1 MAAGGPGSGRLAGK
15 VCIVTGAAQG
25 IGEHYARRLAAE
37 GACVTIVD
45 LTRMEQADQVASG
58 ITSAGGRALAVKADV
73 RSAENMTEMVARTVD
88 QFGRVDCLVNNAALY
103 QDRANATWQDY
114 LDVNVMGI
122 VNAANAVVPLFWE
135 QRSGSIINISS
146 IAAQLGPTELMG
158 AAPDPEGPA
167 PVLEAGGYG
176 MSKWMVIYLTRLMA
190 KQLGP
195 RGIRVNAVAP
205 GTTMSPATISSP
217 LATEAQLAKMRQ
229 AAALKDVVE
238 PEEMT
243 GVVLFLAS
251 DDSRKMTGQ
260 TLVND
265 AGTWFAA

>member
-1 MAAGGPGSGRLAGK
+1 
-15 VCIVTGAAQG
+15 
-25 IGEHYARRLAAE
+25 
-37 GACVTIVD
+37 
-45 LTRMEQADQVASG
+45 
-58 ITSAGGRALAVKADV
+58 
-73 RSAENMTEMVARTVD
+73 
-88 QFGRVDCLVNNAALY
+88 
-103 QDRANATWQDY
+103 
-114 LDVNVMGI
+114 
-122 VNAANAVVPLFWE
+122 
-135 QRSGSIINISS
+135 
-146 IAAQLGPTELMG
+146 
-158 AAPDPEGPA
+158 
-167 PVLEAGGYG
+167 